1 MRGGTG
7 AGTTLVRMDTPDQP
21 AALAPPNTTI
31 RTSEKD
37 WMARLTAAYRQRAAV
52 ELVDDAAVGIDP
64 ATQSLLQMGVAGR
77 LTRREWTAVSV
88 SAGLTVFGAGLV
100 VAAILDPDPTSKL
113 GLLVGSGA
121 LLALTG
127 GFQTIRLL
135 TRQKPPN
142 ITIAAKGIHIDWQ

>member
-1 MRGGTG
+1 
-7 AGTTLVRMDTPDQP
+7 MDTGTEPT
-21 AALAPPNTTI
+21 AALAPSTTI

-37 WMARLTAAYRQRAAV
+37 WLSRLTAAYRQRAAV

-88 SAGLTVFGAGLV
+88 AGGMTLFGAALV

-135 TRQKPPN
+135 TRLKPPN
-142 ITIAAKGIHIDWQ
+142 ITISAKGIHIDWH

>member
-1 MRGGTG
+1 MGTPTEP
-7 AGTTLVRMDTPDQP
+7 A
-21 AALAPPNTTI
+21 AALAPGTTI

-135 TRQKPPN
+135 TRLKPPN
-142 ITIAAKGIHIDWQ
+142 ITISAKGIHIDWH

>member
-1 MRGGTG
+1 
-7 AGTTLVRMDTPDQP
+7 
-21 AALAPPNTTI
+21 
-31 RTSEKD
+31 
-37 WMARLTAAYRQRAAV
+37 MARLTAAYRQRAAV